1 MNVGGNFTFLI
12 WQRSKLTMNKV
23 AEPSHD
29 AFVSI
34 TEQTWGSNSQET
46 SIFCYI
52 LIYLAI

>member
-52 LIYLAI
+52 LIYLVI